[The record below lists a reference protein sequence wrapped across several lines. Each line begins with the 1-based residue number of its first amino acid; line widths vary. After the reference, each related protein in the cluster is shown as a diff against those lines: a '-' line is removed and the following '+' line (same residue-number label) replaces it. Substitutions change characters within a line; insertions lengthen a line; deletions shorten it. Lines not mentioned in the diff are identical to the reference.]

1 MCLIVSRRL
10 DILLAFEHRR
20 GRGKLGL
27 LSPVGRIDDLC
38 KNWSM
43 TDVLRI
49 KSLKFRAG
57 AREGQPGLQ
66 VDTPSVTL
74 IVGPNNSGKSQALRE
89 IETWCLGT
97 RAEPIIIEEIELTL
111 PETAEEARAMLV
123 PFETDPP
130 PGQAQQVGQVWFGRP
145 IIRSTEQEYKV
156 QVTEDTLRQWFDGRA
171 NDKLYRHLRSIMV
184 RPFVLRLDGRT
195 RFELMDDKPTGPLE
209 VKPANHL
216 WALFVD
222 YARREQVRA
231 FTEAAFGRHF
241 VIDPTGMNVYR
252 ARLSE
257 RRPADNT
264 EEQALDARSRAFHG
278 SAPLIS
284 TLGDGVRASIGL
296 VSAVMS
302 LPHKILLV
310 DEPEAFLHPTL
321 ARRMGR
327 TLAEAAKDRDASLV
341 VATHSADL
349 LMGCIQAAPELRLV
363 RLTHQGGE
371 STARSIDTRA
381 VAELMNDPLLRSTSA
396 LRALFH
402 RGVVVT
408 EADADRAFY
417 EEINSRL
424 LQTGRGVEDSL
435 FLNAQNW
442 QTILRITKPLRQ
454 LGIPAA
460 AVFDFDVLMSNEF
473 APVWE
478 LVKTDQ
484 TDLESLQ
491 FERAAI
497 KALMETAGRKECKA
511 KGIEAL
517 LAKDRARVTAFITR
531 MRTFGIF
538 FVPKGELESWLQALG
553 VARSDKS
560 KWITKIFEQ
569 LGADPDDAA
578 YVRPSTDDVWA
589 FIDRIESWIAK
600 PDLPA

>member
-1 MCLIVSRRL
+1 M
-10 DILLAFEHRR
+10 A
-20 GRGKLGL
+20 
-27 LSPVGRIDDLC
+27 
-38 KNWSM
+38 
-43 TDVLRI
+43 DVLRI

-57 AREGQPGLQ
+57 ATEGGAGLQ

-74 IVGPNNSGKSQALRE
+74 LVGPNNSGKSQALRE

-97 RAEPIIIEEIELTL
+97 QVEPIVVGEIELAL
-111 PETAEEARAMLV
+111 PDTIGEARAMLV

-130 PGQAQQVGQVWFGRP
+130 AGQAQQIGQVWFGRP
-145 IIRSTEQEYKV
+145 IIRSTEQEFKV
-156 QVTEDTLRQWFDGRA
+156 QVAEESLRVWFEGREHPDRYK
-171 NDKLYRHLRSIMV
+171 NLRSILV

-209 VKPANHL
+209 AKPANHL

-222 YARREQVRA
+222 DPRREQVRA
-231 FTEAAFGRHF
+231 FTKEAFGRYF
-241 VIDPTGMNVYR
+241 VIDPTGMNFYR

-257 RRPADNT
+257 RPPADKT
-264 EEQALDARSRAFHG
+264 EEQALDARARAFHA

-284 TLGDGVRASIGL
+284 TLGDGVRAAIGL

-327 TLAEAAKDRDASLV
+327 TLAQAAKDRDASLV

-349 LMGCIQAAPELRLV
+349 LMGCIQSAPELRLV
-363 RLTHQGGE
+363 RLTHQGGK
-371 STARSIDTRA
+371 STARSIDTKA

-424 LQTGRGVEDSL
+424 LQAGRGVEDSL

-442 QTILRITKPLRQ
+442 QTILRIAKPLRQ

-478 LVKTDQ
+478 LVKMEQ
-484 TDLESLQ
+484 AELEKLQ
-491 FERAAI
+491 LERASI

-511 KGIEAL
+511 KGVEAL
-517 LAKDRARVTAFITR
+517 LAKDRARVTAFIAR
-531 MRTFGIF
+531 MRSVGIF

-553 VARSDKS
+553 VSRSDKS

-569 LGADPDDAA
+569 LGASPDNAT
-578 YVRPSTDDVWA
+578 YVRPGTDDVWA
-589 FIDRIESWIAK
+589 FIDAIESWIAK